1 MNKADL
7 NKQVDAL
14 LARVEGLHFSDY
26 NKQIALFDDYMRLVQ
41 EYRQYFN
48 QHTTDQSYEIKN
60 DFDYAKKRN
69 STIHFNSAV
78 SGLRQEIRSLKSNT
92 LPE

>member
-1 MNKADL
+1 MNKAEL
-7 NKQVDAL
+7 SKQVDAL

-26 NKQIALFDDYMRLVQ
+26 NGQIALFDDYKRLVQ
-41 EYRQYFN
+41 ANRQYFN

-69 STIHFNSAV
+69 SMSHFNSAM

-92 LPE
+92 LPD